1 MIICWSVL
9 LRKQWVEHER
19 FSLPLLQLQW
29 ICSNPRKRA
38 DQPFLQKLCNVDWV
52 KSIPV
57 VLHGLNRVTSLL
69 SIHSES
75 TCFLPIFQDT
85 SPRSLFRIDIVA
97 PRTTFHLPLRNRR
110 CIPTET
116 WDFVQFLVF
125 LSVDKNRVDPD
136 LCRWIQN
143 KHWDVPA
150 ESTDGR
156 ISCVHRLHHLA
167 R

>member
-9 LRKQWVEHER
+9 LRQQWVEHER
-19 FSLPLLQLQW
+19 FSFPLLQLQW

-97 PRTTFHLPLRNRR
+97 PVQLFIYPSVIAVVYLLKLEISFSFWFFFLLTKIESILNLR
-110 CIPTET
+110 C
-116 WDFVQFLVF
+116 
-125 LSVDKNRVDPD
+125 
-136 LCRWIQN
+136 
-143 KHWDVPA
+143 
-150 ESTDGR
+150 
-156 ISCVHRLHHLA
+156 
-167 R
+167 